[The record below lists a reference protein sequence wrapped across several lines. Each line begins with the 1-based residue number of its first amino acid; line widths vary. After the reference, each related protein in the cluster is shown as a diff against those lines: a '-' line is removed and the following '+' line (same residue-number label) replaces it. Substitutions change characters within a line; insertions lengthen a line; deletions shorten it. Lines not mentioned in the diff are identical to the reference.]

1 MAWNKGDPTAVDLSS
16 LFSGASAVISCVGVI
31 GGSDAEMERGNGDVN
46 VAAASQVGIL
56 VVCPLDRA
64 ILSCFKCVCVS
75 PLISLNRAALKK
87 YRGKFSLGEHFAY
100 VLTGAFSLE

>member
-64 ILSCFKCVCVS
+64 NLSCFKCVCPLF
-75 PLISLNRAALKK
+75 PLISLNRAAWKK
-87 YRGKFSLGEHFAY
+87 ISGKFFMGE
-100 VLTGAFSLE
+100 LCSTGAFALK